1 MACPLCQTRKPRR
14 QCPAL
19 AATICPVCC
28 GTKRLVEIACPRD
41 CAYLAGAEAHPPSA
55 VRKRRE
61 RDFEFAAT
69 LVQRLGDG
77 AYHWLLRLQDV
88 VARYRP
94 TAIPA
99 LPDADVAQAAAPLA
113 ATLETAAKG
122 IIYEHQ
128 AESLPAQRLVAELQR
143 AVQTL
148 GRGLPPAQ
156 VERDVAAAL
165 RRMETGATAAARTLE
180 GGTTAYLEFLDRLP
194 RELEAAGGVD
204 PGAAGTDLPAAH
216 PGAPPSRLILP

>member
-19 AATICPVCC
+19 GATICPVCC

-41 CAYLAGAEAHPPSA
+41 CAYLAGAEAHPPAA

-69 LVQRLGDG
+69 LVHRLGDG
-77 AYHWLLRLQDV
+77 AYHWLLQLQDV

-99 LPDADVAQAAAPLA
+99 LTDADVVQAAATLA

-128 AESLPAQRLVAELQR
+128 AQSLPAQRLVAELQR
-143 AVQTL
+143 AVQAL
-148 GRGLPPAQ
+148 GRGLPPGQ
-156 VERDVAAAL
+156 VERDVATAL
-165 RRMETGATAAARTLE
+165 RRMETGATAAARALE
-180 GGTTAYLEFLDRLP
+180 GGATAYLEFLERLP
-194 RELEAAGGVD
+194 RELGEA
-204 PGAAGTDLPAAH
+204 GAAESAADGGQ
-216 PGAPPSRLILP
+216 PPSAPPDPPSRLILP